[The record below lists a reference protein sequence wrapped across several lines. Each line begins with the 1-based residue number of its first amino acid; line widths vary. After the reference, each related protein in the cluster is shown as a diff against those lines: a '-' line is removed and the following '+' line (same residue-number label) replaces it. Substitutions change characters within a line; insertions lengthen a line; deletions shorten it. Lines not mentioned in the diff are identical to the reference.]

1 MFGIRS
7 IVRQDNLSYW
17 VNGKRLFLKGA
28 WYPIVDI
35 FGSKPTR
42 ETYET
47 DLMLYRAANLNHLVN
62 FTVVEK
68 PEFYE
73 LCDRLGILNFF
84 EFPFTQSDPRQCF
97 SAIIPGGK
105 STSKIAFTG
114 SPDSHSAAQSSIDC
128 ALGPS
133 CRGSDEW

>member
-1 MFGIRS
+1 VAILKNPRLWWTWDTGEQNLYKATATISSVHGGSDLREAVFGIRS
-7 IVRQDNLSYW
+7 IVRQDNMSYW
-17 VNGKRLFLKGA
+17 LNGRRLFLKGA
-28 WYPIVDI
+28 WYPIADI

-73 LCDRLGILNFF
+73 LL
-84 EFPFTQSDPRQCF
+84 
-97 SAIIPGGK
+97 
-105 STSKIAFTG
+105 
-114 SPDSHSAAQSSIDC
+114 
-128 ALGPS
+128 
-133 CRGSDEW
+133 

>member
-1 MFGIRS
+1 M
-7 IVRQDNLSYW
+7 RQDNLSYW

-28 WYPIVDI
+28 WYPIADI

-62 FTVVEK
+62 FTIVEK

-84 EFPFTQSDPRQCF
+84 EFPFTQFGPQAVLSRDNPRWGHFVKESLSQVRQ
-97 SAIIPGGK
+97 ILIVLRNHP
-105 STSKIAFTG
+105 
-114 SPDSHSAAQSSIDC
+114 SIVRFVS
-128 ALGPS
+128 S